1 MKISILVI
9 SLACLLSTQGL
20 SLAQQGAAVPATPPA
35 DAPQVQ
41 QEIRDMEATLAKF
54 PDRGTAL
61 FFLAHDYAHLG
72 NFEKALASLK
82 ECISLEEGFDPE
94 GDPVFR
100 PMKDNPEFNKLIERI
115 HQRYPAVHQ
124 AQAAFTIPEKDLVPE
139 GLAVNSSTGD
149 LYMGSLNL
157 RKIVR
162 ITKTGVISDFVKA
175 GQYDLGFV
183 CGIKVDPA
191 DSSLWVNVCPDSG
204 VGAELVH
211 FDSAGKLL
219 ERFPPSTSG
228 QHLFNDLVLRNDRE
242 IYLTDSLANRAYR
255 FDRRSHTFT
264 ELTFPRAIY
273 YPNGIALSDDG
284 NWLYVADA
292 FGILQVNLRSN
303 NAKEVDP
310 GPTNTVSGADGLYW
324 YKNTLIAVQN
334 SLGSSRIAQFRL
346 SPDGLKVAATI
357 ILEYRSPSVT
367 LPTTGAIYG
376 TKFYFMSNTQ
386 VDNFKDGKIVD
397 PAKLEPVR
405 ISVVELQH

>member
-1 MKISILVI
+1 MKTSLLVV
-9 SLACLLSTQGL
+9 SLACLLSAQGL
-20 SLAQQGAAVPATPPA
+20 SLAQQSAAVPVTPPA
-35 DAPQVQ
+35 DALQVQ
-41 QEIRDMEATLAKF
+41 QEIHEMEVILAKL
-54 PDRGTAL
+54 PDRGAAVFL
-61 FFLAHDYAHLG
+61 LAHDYAHLG
-72 NFEKALASLK
+72 NFDKALALLK

-100 PMKDNPEFNKLIERI
+100 LLKDNPEFNELIERI
-115 HQRYPAVHQ
+115 HRRYPAVHQ
-124 AQAAFTIPEKDLVPE
+124 ARAAFTIPEKDLIPE

-157 RKIVR
+157 RKIAR

-175 GQYDLGFV
+175 GQYGLGFV
-183 CGIKVDPA
+183 CGIKVDPT

-211 FDSAGKLL
+211 FDSTGKLL
-219 ERFPPSTSG
+219 ERFPPSTPG

-292 FGILQVNLRSN
+292 FGILQVDLRNN

-310 GPTNTVSGADGLYW
+310 GPSNTVSGADGLYW

-346 SPDGLKVAATI
+346 SPDGLKVTATT